1 MVGILAQKL
10 QACSLMSDPTS
21 ALRVNEPTQDLSSQG
36 FGESSSDQSTSVLP
50 ATPSS
55 SPLTSRRSFIAT
67 ATIAA
72 GSLLAGVQDSDAFF
86 FFGGKSNLNT
96 EDLPQEWVR
105 SQGAELQAYARHIA
119 KYRLEKISVHDVIK
133 AHARKKGSVW
143 NQIPPRKTWDNMGPT
158 LKAADKVAVALGV
171 GLKEVTSAY
180 RCPAYNARCPG
191 AKPRSYHQQNVAL
204 DLMFNTSPSRVARV
218 CRELRNNGLFEGGV
232 GRYSLFTHIDT
243 RGYNA
248 DW

>member
-1 MVGILAQKL
+1 
-10 QACSLMSDPTS
+10 MSDPTS
-21 ALRVNEPTQDLSSQG
+21 ALRVNEPTQGLPSEG
-36 FGESSSDQSTSVLP
+36 FVAPSSDQSTLVLP
-50 ATPSS
+50 ESS
-55 SPLTSRRSFIAT
+55 SPNLSSRRGFMTT
-67 ATIAA
+67 ATIMV
-72 GSLLAGVQDSDAFF
+72 GSLVAGVQDSDAFF

-96 EDLPQEWVR
+96 DDFPQEWVR
-105 SQGAELQAYARHIA
+105 SQGPELQAYARHIA
-119 KYRLEKISVHDVIK
+119 KYRLEKITVHDVIK
-133 AHARKKGSVW
+133 AHARNKGSVW
-143 NQIPPRKTWDNMGPT
+143 NQIPPRNTWDNMGPT
-158 LKAADKVAVALGV
+158 LKAADKIAVALGV

-204 DLMFNTSPSRVARV
+204 DLMFNASPSRVSRV
-218 CRELRNNGLFEGGV
+218 ARELRGNGLFEGGV